1 MIFKKYLLFI
11 AFTFVFVFVNVQ
23 NSFAQ
28 CIQIESIL
36 VDACGGQEG
45 LNEMVRFKVGATAI
59 NTSSL
64 DVNWPN
70 NNWEGLVQNGIT
82 ATKTADL
89 NADILDAGGCG
100 QLIEP
105 TGGVLPANANVILV
119 TSFNLDTALNS
130 FGALTEDIYIL
141 YQDNATTTGGHFAN
155 SGTGTRTLSI
165 SFNACTDSVTY
176 NRALLI
182 NSSGATTAGDG
193 AIVTFDPSGNATYIN
208 NGCSAPVQPFTVDA
222 GAPSVN
228 SCAGGTVSLTGTAQ
242 GQQTVLWSA
251 ASGSFSDEAALSTDY
266 TLDPAAT
273 GTITLTLTVTNSC
286 GLVITDTIDI
296 VVNNITPTFN
306 SVPAIC
312 FGNPISPL
320 PTTSINGILGTWT
333 PALNNNATTTYTFTP
348 NVGQC
353 ASSTTLTITVNTVV
367 APTFNAVPAICLGDV
382 LSPLPTTSTN
392 GITGSWSP
400 ALNNGATTIYTFTPS
415 TGQCA
420 STTTLTIAVNTPGI
434 VPTFAAVPD
443 ICSGETI
450 AALPTTSTNGILG
463 TWTPALNNTATT
475 TYTFTPNTG
484 QCATTATLSITVNT
498 PVLPTFNSIPAICSG
513 DTLSPLP
520 TTSINGITGS
530 WAPALNNAATTV
542 YTFTPTAGQC
552 ASVATLTIA
561 VNTPSTL
568 PGFVAVPAICFG
580 DTLSALPTTSTNGI
594 TGSWTPALN
603 NTATTTYTFTPDAGQ
618 CALNAALTIT
628 VNPLLTPAFNAVS
641 TICIGDTLSP
651 LPTTSTNGI
660 VGSWSPA
667 LNNNATTTYT
677 FTPDAGQCASAATL
691 EIAVNTLQTP
701 TFNAVPAIC
710 SGETLLPLPTT
721 STNGIAGNWTPALD
735 NLATTTYTFTPNA
748 GQCALPTTLTI
759 TVNTPTTVPVF
770 NGVPAICSGDTLL
783 PLPLTSTNGIT
794 GSWAPAL
801 NNTSTTTYTFTPNIS
816 ECALTTTLTIT
827 VNTLQTPTFNAVPAI
842 CSGDALSA
850 LPTTSLNG
858 ITGSWAPA
866 LNNAATTVYTFTP
879 DAGQCAS
886 NATLTITVTPANTV
900 PTFSAVPAICSGD
913 ALSALPTTSLNG
925 ITGSWAPALNNA
937 ATTTYTF
944 SPDAGQ
950 CALTTTLTISVNSL
964 LTPAFNAVTPICSG
978 DNLSPLPTTS
988 TNGIIGS
995 WSPALNNTATTT
1007 YTFTPDS
1014 GQCASPVTL
1023 VITVNN
1029 LVTPDFPA
1037 TLVLCNGETAPTLQA
1052 TSANGISGSWSPS
1065 IIDATAD
1072 GIYTFTPS
1080 IGQCAASVTTTV
1092 TVSQINFDVS
1102 EGCVNREYLLQVSP
1116 LAGSTDLDQ
1125 ADYLW
1130 KDGIGTVVSTQNTL
1144 NVTELVGDQPNV
1156 QFPLDY
1162 TLTITNQD
1170 GCTVN
1175 RSFTVA
1181 GIFCSIPKGIS
1192 PNNDDKNDE
1201 FDLTGMGVKD
1211 ITIFNRY
1218 GTEVFHYKNY
1228 TDQFKGLSNDG
1239 KTLPDATYF
1248 YVIEDNGG
1256 QTFTGWVY
1264 INR

>member
-1 MIFKKYLLFI
+1 MILKKYLLSI

-23 NSFAQ
+23 HSFSQ
-28 CIQIESIL
+28 CFQIESIL

-45 LNEMVRFKVGATAI
+45 LNEMVRFKVGPTAV

-64 DVNWPN
+64 VVDWPN
-70 NNWEGLVQNGIT
+70 NPWQGLVQDGTT

-155 SGTGTRTLSI
+155 SGTGTRTLTI
-165 SFNACTDSVTY
+165 SFNACTDTVTY

-251 ASGSFSDEAALSTDY
+251 ASGSFSDETALSTDY

-273 GTITLTLTVTNSC
+273 GTVTLTLTVTNSC
-286 GLVITDTIDI
+286 GAIVTDTID
-296 VVNNITPTFN
+296 VVVTNSITPTFN

-312 FGNPISPL
+312 SGNPLSPL
-320 PTTSINGILGTWT
+320 PTTSTNGILGTWA
-333 PALNNNATTTYTFTP
+333 PALNNAATTTYTFTP

-353 ASSTTLTITVNTVV
+353 ASSTTLTITVNTIQV
-367 APTFNAVPAICLGDV
+367 PTFNAVPAICLGDV

-400 ALNNGATTIYTFTPS
+400 ALNNGATTIYTFTPA

-420 STTTLTIAVNTPGI
+420 STATLTITVNTPGI

-443 ICSGETI
+443 ICSGDVI

-475 TYTFTPNTG
+475 TYTFTPNAG
-484 QCATTATLSITVNT
+484 QCATTTTLSITVNT
-498 PVLPTFNSIPAICSG
+498 PVVPTFNSIPAICAG
-513 DTLSPLP
+513 DTLLPLP
-520 TTSINGITGS
+520 TTSTNGIIGS
-530 WAPALNNAATTV
+530 WAPALNNAATTT
-542 YTFTPTAGQC
+542 YTFTPNAGQC
-552 ASVATLTIA
+552 ASVATLTIT
-561 VNTPSTL
+561 VNTPSTI
-568 PGFVAVPAICFG
+568 PGFVAVPEICFG
-580 DTLSALPTTSTNGI
+580 DTLTALPTTSTNGI
-594 TGSWTPALN
+594 AGSWTPALN

-618 CALNAALTIT
+618 CALTTTLTIT

-641 TICIGDTLSP
+641 PICIGGVLSP

-677 FTPDAGQCASAATL
+677 FTPDAGQCA
-691 EIAVNTLQTP
+691 
-701 TFNAVPAIC
+701 
-710 SGETLLPLPTT
+710 
-721 STNGIAGNWTPALD
+721 
-735 NLATTTYTFTPNA
+735 
-748 GQCALPTTLTI
+748 LPTTLTI
-759 TVNTPTTVPVF
+759 AVNTPTTVPLF
-770 NGVPAICSGDTLL
+770 NGIPAICFGDTLS
-783 PLPLTSTNGIT
+783 PLPLTSINGIT

-801 NNTSTTTYTFTPNIS
+801 NNTTTTTYTFTPTIG

-827 VNTLQTPTFNAVPAI
+827 VNALQTPTFN
-842 CSGDALSA
+842 
-850 LPTTSLNG
+850 
-858 ITGSWAPA
+858 
-866 LNNAATTVYTFTP
+866 
-879 DAGQCAS
+879 
-886 NATLTITVTPANTV
+886 
-900 PTFSAVPAICSGD
+900 AVPAICSGD

-1052 TSANGISGSWSPS
+1052 TSANGISGSWSPA

-1102 EGCVNREYLLQVSP
+1102 EGCVNREYLLQVNP
-1116 LAGSTDLDQ
+1116 IAGSTDLDQ

-1130 KDGIGTVVSTQNTL
+1130 KDAVGDVVGTQNTL
-1144 NVTELVGDQPNV
+1144 NITALVGDQPNV

-1162 TLTITNQD
+1162 TVTITNQD
-1170 GCTVN
+1170 GCSVN
-1175 RSFTVA
+1175 RSFTVE

-1192 PNNDDKNDE
+1192 PNNDDKNDA

-1211 ITIFNRY
+1211 LTVFNRY

-1248 YVIEDNGG
+1248 YVIVDNGG